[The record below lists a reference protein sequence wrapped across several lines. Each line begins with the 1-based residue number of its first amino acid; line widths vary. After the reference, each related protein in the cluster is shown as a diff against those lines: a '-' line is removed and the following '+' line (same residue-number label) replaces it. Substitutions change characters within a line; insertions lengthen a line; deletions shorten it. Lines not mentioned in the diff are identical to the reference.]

1 MKLQKS
7 KSLRTAILTGLILI
21 FIFAG
26 IFLIVLKIQNK
37 HYTKIMNDKINLIVN
52 NVVKN
57 YPDVKE
63 EDILKILN
71 DKNNN
76 SEDILKKYGY
86 DNEISN
92 INELQKEMDYAK
104 VQDLVL
110 ITLFG
115 LISLSVY
122 LVYVINQEKKI
133 KEINAYINQ
142 INNKNYT
149 LKIKDNDDDELSKLR
164 NELYKTTII
173 LKEAAENSKK
183 EKEELI
189 TALADISHQLKT
201 PLTSIRIMLD
211 NINDNPDMAEDVRN
225 DFILEISKQV
235 DWISSLVIS
244 LLKIAKFDAG
254 TIKMENEKIDT
265 QKLIN
270 DVIDSLAILIEVKE
284 IKIETNIDKN
294 ASFIADYKWQKEALI
309 NILKNSVE
317 HSYQGSKILITVENN
332 SVFLKI
338 KIQDYGQGI
347 SKEDLKHIF
356 ERFYKAKNSS
366 EDSIGIGLS
375 LSKAIIEKNNGY
387 IKVDSEPEKGSTFEI
402 KYMK

>member
-7 KSLRTAILTGLILI
+7 KSLRTAILTGLIII

-26 IFLIVLKIQNK
+26 MFLIVLQIQNK
-37 HYTKIMNDKINLIVN
+37 HYTKIINDKINSIVN

-71 DKNNN
+71 TQSNYG
-76 SEDILKKYGY
+76 EDILKKYGY

-149 LKIKDNDDDELSKLR
+149 LKIK
-164 NELYKTTII
+164 
-173 LKEAAENSKK
+173 
-183 EKEELI
+183 
-189 TALADISHQLKT
+189 
-201 PLTSIRIMLD
+201 
-211 NINDNPDMAEDVRN
+211 
-225 DFILEISKQV
+225 
-235 DWISSLVIS
+235 
-244 LLKIAKFDAG
+244 
-254 TIKMENEKIDT
+254 
-265 QKLIN
+265 
-270 DVIDSLAILIEVKE
+270 
-284 IKIETNIDKN
+284 
-294 ASFIADYKWQKEALI
+294 
-309 NILKNSVE
+309 
-317 HSYQGSKILITVENN
+317 
-332 SVFLKI
+332 
-338 KIQDYGQGI
+338 
-347 SKEDLKHIF
+347 
-356 ERFYKAKNSS
+356 
-366 EDSIGIGLS
+366 
-375 LSKAIIEKNNGY
+375 
-387 IKVDSEPEKGSTFEI
+387 
-402 KYMK
+402 